1 MNAPLPRALAVEL
14 KLQRPGLDI
23 QSSFRV
29 PPGQVCALVG
39 PTGGG
44 KTAVMQAA
52 AGLLKAQGGRI
63 TVGNEVMYDHPTRTN
78 RPPQQRRFAWLDS
91 QAHLFPH
98 MTVQQNLHWAH
109 KLVPEA
115 HRQAP
120 PLMDEVLE
128 WLSLKS
134 ALPLKPAQLSGLL
147 SQKVALARALVS
159 HPNALMLRDPLAHL
173 EPTDRDL
180 MLDLLAQATAR
191 YKIPT
196 VFTSPRM
203 REVIRLADD
212 VVVMHEGRVAS
223 AGPLKHILSD
233 VSMST
238 FLEGLQAGSVIEG
251 TVRQHDIQWLLTEI
265 DVVGQ
270 RVSVPALLHGEGQR
284 VRLKIRARDV
294 NIHLDEPQA
303 SSASNQLRARI
314 TQVML
319 AGENGSYGAVAVELL
334 RRYDAHGKLPTGNE
348 TLWALLTRR
357 SIQQMQLVPGM
368 DCHVSFKAMAV
379 QVASRP

>member
-1 MNAPLPRALAVEL
+1 MSHDLPRPLAVEL
-14 KLQRPGLDI
+14 KLRQPGLDI
-23 QSSFRV
+23 QANFRV
-29 PPGQVCALVG
+29 PPGQVCALIG
-39 PTGGG
+39 PTGAG

-52 AGLLKAQGGRI
+52 AGLLKAQSGRI
-63 TVGNEVMYDHPTRTN
+63 TVGNEVMYDHPTKVD
-78 RPPQQRRFAWLDS
+78 RPPQVRRFAWIDG
-91 QAHLFPH
+91 QGHLFPH
-98 MTVQQNLHWAH
+98 MTVQQNLRWA
-109 KLVPEA
+109 LSRAPA
-115 HRQAP
+115 HQRQTP
-120 PLMDEVLE
+120 PLLEDVLE
-128 WLSLKS
+128 WLALKS
-134 ALPLKPAQLSGLL
+134 ALPLKPAALSPLL
-147 SQKVALARALVS
+147 RQKVALARALVS
-159 HPNALMLRDPLAHL
+159 HPNALMLRDPLAQL
-173 EPTDRDL
+173 ESTERDL
-180 MLDLLAQATAR
+180 MLDVLAQTTVR

-196 VFTSPRM
+196 VLTSPRM
-203 REVIRLADD
+203 LEVVRLADD
-212 VVVMHEGRVAS
+212 VVVLHEGRVAS

-238 FLEGLQAGSVIEG
+238 FLEGVQAGSVIEG

-270 RVSVPALLHGEGQR
+270 SVSVPALLHGEGQR

-294 NIHLDEPQA
+294 NIHRDEPEA
-303 SSASNQLRARI
+303 TSASNQLRARI

-379 QVASRP
+379 QVAPRP